1 MGYGIT
7 IRIRRFL
14 IQTPL
19 GAWSD
24 LGTQP
29 CYNWQTTLTQPSD
42 IWVEVIKM
50 TQRLAQSWLWGNQ
63 IALTKV
69 TKSVIFLHNSEH
81 VENHCP
87 LELNERA
94 IVGGLKNLMLW
105 LSNLI
110 EVKLKTVVPTLNIN
124 MHKRWLELFKAIP
137 AKMIF

>member
-29 CYNWQTTLTQPSD
+29 CYKAASD

-137 AKMIF
+137 AKTIF